1 MSSAG
6 RRKATY
12 RPQLDPSGE
21 SVRYT
26 DTTPVSANERC
37 RDCGRKH
44 GTVVRCLADGRWF
57 DAEDQTWRDRRGRR
71 AAWPNVV
78 EYAEVRDMPVTV
90 RLVRLSGD
98 VSGKLRK
105 LCQRCQMSQEA
116 LRNAIRNRVRA
127 LSRRALGDLFL
138 GGYNEPD
145 QLERFKVLS
154 PPRNRSPGAR
164 TGEKSVPE
172 GRAPKKPDDPA

>member
-1 MSSAG
+1 MSDTG

-21 SVRYT
+21 RVRYT
-26 DTTPVSANERC
+26 DIAPVSLNERC

-57 DAEDQTWRDRRGRR
+57 DADDQTWRDRRGRR
-71 AAWPNVV
+71 SAWPNVV
-78 EYAEVRDMPVTV
+78 EYAEVRDLPVTV

-98 VSGKLRK
+98 NGGKLRK
-105 LCQRCQMSQEA
+105 LCRRCQMSQESM
-116 LRNAIRNRVRA
+116 RNAIRNRIRA

-138 GGYNEPD
+138 GVYSEPD
-145 QLERFKVLS
+145 TEERFKSLS
-154 PPRNRSPGAR
+154 KP
-164 TGEKSVPE
+164 K
-172 GRAPKKPDDPA
+172 RAAKKPDAPS